1 MLLQTG
7 KKILSAIALPVG
19 IGLVLQGS
27 VADAAPGA
35 DEASMVSSVEV
46 SFATDVK
53 PILDEYCVSCHGG
66 PGDDGEPRVELG
78 FNLATYEGL
87 MVGSEYGSV
96 IEVGDPE
103 NSLFLEMIVDGDMPE
118 DGDPLPADKIEI
130 LRMWIAEGA
139 LNN

>member
-1 MLLQTG
+1 M
-7 KKILSAIALPVG
+7 ALPIG

-27 VADAAPGA
+27 VADAAPVG
-35 DEASMVSSVEV
+35 EASSLARAFDV
-46 SFATDVK
+46 SFASDVK

-78 FNLATYEGL
+78 FNLMTYEGL
-87 MVGSEYGSV
+87 MIGSEYGSV
-96 IEVGDPE
+96 IEAGDPE

-118 DGDPLPADKIEI
+118 EGDPVPEDKIEV

-139 LNN
+139 QNN